1 MKNKKITLAFVAM
14 IILVMAIAPIVKA
27 SDSNPLNI
35 INEEG
40 TNNTATNNE
49 ELNTNTSNEAT
60 NNTNNTNNTNG
71 TLTVDNENN
80 IENTNVPENKLPQ
93 TGVAEDT
100 TLFIFIAICLVSAI
114 YAYTKIRNY
123 KNV

>member
-1 MKNKKITLAFVAM
+1 MKNKKIMLVFIAM

-49 ELNTNTSNEAT
+49 NLNTNNETPTT
-60 NNTNNTNNTNG
+60 NNETNT
-71 TLTVDNENN
+71 
-80 IENTNVPENKLPQ
+80 ENTNVPENKLPQ